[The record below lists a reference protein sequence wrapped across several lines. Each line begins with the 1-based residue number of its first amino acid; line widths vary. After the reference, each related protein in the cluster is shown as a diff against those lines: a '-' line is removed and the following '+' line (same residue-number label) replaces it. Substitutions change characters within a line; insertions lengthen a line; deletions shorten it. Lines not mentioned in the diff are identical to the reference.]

1 MSLVDSQLA
10 GVKNIAQRFAA
21 LSKEYSS
28 VARQMEEVERN
39 LMRLLN
45 SGRVFNRGMFDSI
58 VMEMRIKL
66 EPIEMLSKNIGTFM
80 DQVLTT
86 IIQNIGSDRK
96 ISLLEEKVSLMNL
109 LNSRSRDD
117 TALTVEDINTEPK
130 GTIRREFNDGLYI
143 GEMKDD
149 KRHGKGEFYHRSGSY
164 CIGQF
169 VDNVFQ
175 GEGRFYWNN
184 GDIYKGNFV
193 NGSFSGRGV
202 LFMHNGE
209 IYEGDFLEDLPHGQG
224 MYYYT
229 DDSRFSG
236 YFVKGKKHGLG
247 ARFYPSSDRYEGNYY
262 KDVRDG
268 RGFYYYAD
276 GSKELMVFERGVLKH
291 REKV

>member
-1 MSLVDSQLA
+1 MNMVDAQLA
-10 GVKNIAQRFAA
+10 GVKNIANRFVS

-28 VARQMEEVERN
+28 VARQMEEVEKN

-45 SGRVFNRGMFDSI
+45 SGRVFNKGIFDSI
-58 VMEMRIKL
+58 LMEMRIKL
-66 EPIEMLSKNIGTFM
+66 EPIEMLSKNIGTYM

-109 LNSRSRDD
+109 LQSRDV
-117 TALTVEDINTEPK
+117 TSATIEDINTEMN
-130 GTIRREFNDGLYI
+130 GTVKREFSDGLYI

-149 KRHGKGEFYHRSGSY
+149 KRHGKGEFYHKSGSY
-164 CIGQF
+164 CIGEF
-169 VDNVFQ
+169 VDNIFQ
-175 GEGRFYWNN
+175 GEGRFYWAN
-184 GDIYKGNFV
+184 GDIYKGTFV
-193 NGSFSGRGV
+193 NGSFRGRGV
-202 LFMHNGE
+202 LYMHNGE
-209 IYEGDFLEDLPHGQG
+209 IYEGDFIDDLPHGQG

-229 DDSRFSG
+229 DESRFSG

-247 ARFYPSSDRYEGNYY
+247 ARFYPSGDRYEGNYY

-268 RGFYYYAD
+268 KGFYYYAD
-276 GSKELMVFERGVLKH
+276 GTKELMVFERGVLKH